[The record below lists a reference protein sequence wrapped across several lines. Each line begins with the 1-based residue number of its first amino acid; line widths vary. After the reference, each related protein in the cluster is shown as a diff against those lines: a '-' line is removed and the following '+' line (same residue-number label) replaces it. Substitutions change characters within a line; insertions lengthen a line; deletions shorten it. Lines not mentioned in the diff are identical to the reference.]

1 MSSRVYARRVNL
13 AGNSD
18 IFLTLKVLCGWH
30 LELAFH
36 MSMSYLL
43 TLTRWYPVAGWTR
56 KFCAWLFPPDWNLR
70 GFWLCLCFICEL
82 YWNLRVFWTWFCFI
96 CELYFL
102 HFLSI
107 SEVHIDF
114 QPHIILV
121 LFIFPSYKDF
131 INIILHRQSLRGII
145 ISHCA
150 QLIAF
155 LLLCNLWTPCTL
167 SIVLCISFRI
177 TFMKQLI
184 YYVRYFLALFFIYFS
199 FITHFS
205 RSISLSS
212 TSTLTFL

>member
-1 MSSRVYARRVNL
+1 MHDFFRPTGIYECFDSGFVLFVSYIGIYECFGPGFVSFVSYIFFISFPFQKYIL
-13 AGNSD
+13 IFSLILSLFYL
-18 IFLTLKVLCGWH
+18 IFL
-30 LELAFH
+30 
-36 MSMSYLL
+36 
-43 TLTRWYPVAGWTR
+43 
-56 KFCAWLFPPDWNLR
+56 
-70 GFWLCLCFICEL
+70 
-82 YWNLRVFWTWFCFI
+82 
-96 CELYFL
+96 
-102 HFLSI
+102 
-107 SEVHIDF
+107 
-114 QPHIILV
+114 
-121 LFIFPSYKDF
+121 SYKDF

-212 TSTLTFL
+212 TSTLTFFIKNLYKSSRVQVL